1 MKRPDVPRPA
11 QPESTPIPKRTSPRS
26 SRPKLTESATPRG
39 ESASIRE
46 IPRGSQRGMR
56 NNRQESAR
64 IRQEATVARQAVR
77 EARRARKE
85 FEKNEV
91 RRFTARVRRRRQA
104 WLAGVLSV
112 LSLVIFVI
120 VGVFSPVMRVETI
133 TVTGAT
139 RVDAASITGQ
149 LEDQVGIPLPLVD
162 VARIE
167 EVLRRQNLV
176 ESYSIESRPPH
187 DLIIHLIERQP
198 VAYMPAGT
206 AFMLAD
212 AAGVTIETTP
222 AYPGGFPL
230 LHVPQDEP
238 KGAAFEAAVSV
249 IRSLP
254 GSIRERISEVT
265 ASTADDVSF
274 ILGDT
279 GQRVFWGSADDAATK
294 TRSLLG
300 LLANWP
306 PGTANEYDVS
316 SKDNVVVR

>member
-1 MKRPDVPRPA
+1 MKRPDLPRPVN
-11 QPESTPIPKRTSPRS
+11 QESTPTPQRTSARTRRLRTS
-26 SRPKLTESATPRG
+26 NSATATSLR
-39 ESASIRE
+39 STSNA
-46 IPRGSQRGMR
+46 QK
-56 NNRQESAR
+56 NRQESAR
-64 IRQEATVARQAVR
+64 SRHEAAVARHAVR

-85 FEKNEV
+85 FEKHEV

-112 LSLVIFVI
+112 LALAIFVI
-120 VGVFSPVMRVETI
+120 VGVFSPVMRVEEITI
-133 TVTGAT
+133 TGAT
-139 RVDAASITGQ
+139 RVDATSISTQ
-149 LEDQVGIPLPLVD
+149 LEDQIGVPLPLVD
-162 VARIE
+162 VTRIE

-198 VAYMPAGT
+198 IAYMPAGT

-212 AAGVTIETTP
+212 AAGVTIETAP

-230 LHVPQDEP
+230 LHVPNDEP
-238 KGAAFEAAVSV
+238 KGAAFESAVSV
-249 IRSLP
+249 LRSLP
-254 GSIRERISEVT
+254 GSLRERISEVT

-274 ILGDT
+274 VLGDT
-279 GQRVFWGSADDAATK
+279 GQRVFWGSADDASTK
-294 TRSLLG
+294 TRGLLG

>member
-1 MKRPDVPRPA
+1 MKRPDAPRPA
-11 QPESTPIPKRTSPRS
+11 HPESTPIPRRISDRAQPPK
-26 SRPKLTESATPRG
+26 SRD
-39 ESASIRE
+39 
-46 IPRGSQRGMR
+46 
-56 NNRQESAR
+56 SAR
-64 IRQEATVARQAVR
+64 SRNEATLARHAVR

-85 FEKNEV
+85 LEKNEV

-104 WLAGVLSV
+104 WLAGVLSLLALAV
-112 LSLVIFVI
+112 FVI
-120 VGVFSPVMRVETI
+120 VGVFSPVMRVEEITI
-133 TVTGAT
+133 TGAS
-139 RVDAASITGQ
+139 RVEAASISSQ
-149 LEDQVGIPLPLVD
+149 LENQIGVPLPLVD
-162 VARIE
+162 ANRIE

-187 DLIIHLIERQP
+187 DLIIHLVERQP
-198 VAYMPAGT
+198 IAYMPAGT

-212 AAGVTIETTP
+212 AAGVTIETAP

-238 KGAAFEAAVSV
+238 KGPAFESAVSV

-254 GSIRERISEVT
+254 GSLRDRISEMT

-274 ILGDT
+274 VLGDT
-279 GQRVFWGSADDAATK
+279 GQRVFWGNADDASTK
-294 TRSLLG
+294 TRGLLG

>member
-1 MKRPDVPRPA
+1 MKRPEVPRPVN
-11 QPESTPIPKRTSPRS
+11 PEFTATPKRSPTR
-26 SRPKLTESATPRG
+26 ETPRP
-39 ESASIRE
+39 AKINARTH
-46 IPRGSQRGMR
+46 
-56 NNRQESAR
+56 RQESVR
-64 IRQEATVARQAVR
+64 VRHEATLARQAVR
-77 EARRARKE
+77 DARRARKE

-112 LSLVIFVI
+112 VALATFVI
-120 VGVFSPVMRVETI
+120 VGVFSPVMRVEEITI
-133 TVTGAT
+133 TGAT
-139 RVDAASITGQ
+139 RVDATSISVQ
-149 LEDQVGIPLPLVD
+149 LDDQIGVPLPLVD

-187 DLIIHLIERQP
+187 DLIIHLVERQP
-198 VAYMPAGT
+198 IAYMPAGT

-212 AAGVTIETTP
+212 AAGVTIETAP

-230 LHVPQDEP
+230 LHVPRDEP
-238 KGAAFEAAVSV
+238 KGVAFESAVNV

-254 GSIRERISEVT
+254 GSIRDRISEVT
-265 ASTADDVSF
+265 ASTSDDVSF
-274 ILGDT
+274 VLGDT

-294 TRSLLG
+294 TRGLLG

>member
-1 MKRPDVPRPA
+1 MKRPDVPRP
-11 QPESTPIPKRTSPRS
+11 PRTESPAPSPANNARVTSVETRRRARS
-26 SRPKLTESATPRG
+26 SEGSTRVRRATRVSSTTARG
-39 ESASIRE
+39 TTARLHRE
-46 IPRGSQRGMR
+46 
-56 NNRQESAR
+56 
-64 IRQEATVARQAVR
+64 EAALARQAVR
-77 EARRARKE
+77 DARKARKE

-104 WLAGVLSV
+104 WIVGIVAVIALGV
-112 LSLVIFVI
+112 FVT
-120 VGVFSPVMRVETI
+120 VGVFSPVMRVEEITI
-133 TVTGAT
+133 TGAT
-139 RVDAASITGQ
+139 RVDPASISSQ
-149 LEDQVGIPLPLVD
+149 LSDQIGTPLPLVD
-162 VARIE
+162 VSRIE

-187 DLIIHLIERQP
+187 DLIIHLVERQP

-212 AAGVTIETTP
+212 AAGVTIET
-222 AYPGGFPL
+222 ASSYPGGFPL
-230 LHVPQDEP
+230 LHVPSDQP
-238 KGAAFEAAVSV
+238 SGPAFESAVGV
-249 IRSLP
+249 LRSLP
-254 GSIRERISEVT
+254 GTLRDRISEVS

-279 GQRVFWGSADDAATK
+279 GQRVFWGSPDDAATK
-294 TRSLLG
+294 IRALLG

>member
-1 MKRPDVPRPA
+1 
-11 QPESTPIPKRTSPRS
+11 
-26 SRPKLTESATPRG
+26 L
-39 ESASIRE
+39 
-46 IPRGSQRGMR
+46 
-56 NNRQESAR
+56 
-64 IRQEATVARQAVR
+64 ARQAVR
-77 EARRARKE
+77 DARRARKE

-104 WLAGVLSV
+104 WLAGVLSIV
-112 LSLVIFVI
+112 ALATFVV
-120 VGVFSPVMRVETI
+120 VGVFSPVMRVEEITI
-133 TVTGAT
+133 TGAT
-139 RVDAASITGQ
+139 RVDATSISAQ
-149 LEDQVGIPLPLVD
+149 LDDQIGVPLPLVD

-187 DLIIHLIERQP
+187 DLIIHLVERQP
-198 VAYMPAGT
+198 IAYMPAGT

-212 AAGVTIETTP
+212 AAGVTIETAP

-230 LHVPQDEP
+230 LHVPRDEP
-238 KGAAFEAAVSV
+238 KGVAFESAVNV

-254 GSIRERISEVT
+254 GSIRDRISEVT
-265 ASTADDVSF
+265 ASTSDDVSF
-274 ILGDT
+274 VLGDT

-294 TRSLLG
+294 TRGLLG